1 MGTTG
6 RIAAKDRTLPTHVG
20 GPSAWLATEL
30 DRQDDWICALS
41 DRDVDEIDDA
51 VRRTRVRAL
60 RIQDIVKVDFPL
72 PSLSVRL
79 QRLRA
84 AIKDG
89 IAFGYIRGVPVARY
103 DRETQ
108 LRVYWG
114 LSRHIG
120 DPVPQNRN
128 GHLIGHVIDIGDT
141 AADYN
146 KRLTQ
151 STAEL
156 AFHSDSCDVVGLM
169 CVQTAKSGGL
179 SAIVSAAAVHDEMLR
194 RAPDLCAA
202 LYEPVVL
209 DRRGEV
215 PPGKMPWFE
224 MPVFTRHH
232 GIFNGYGPLPQYIR
246 SAQRFPDAPRMTPR
260 QHAAVRLFY
269 EICGEERFCLR
280 IPFQPGDIQ
289 FLQNHLVFHS
299 RTSYEDWPEPARKRH
314 LMRMWLSLPDG
325 RELPPSYLNKW
336 TNITLGTRRGGAVV
350 ASGKEPVIPFE
361 PETPAFS

>member
-1 MGTTG
+1 MRTAGKTTLDEG
-6 RIAAKDRTLPTHVG
+6 TLPAPVG
-20 GPSAWLATEL
+20 GPAAWLAADL
-30 DRQDDWICALS
+30 RRRDDWICTLS

-51 VRRTRVRAL
+51 VRHTMAQGR
-60 RIQDIVKVDFPL
+60 RIQDIGKDDFPL
-72 PSLSVRL
+72 PSLSARL
-79 QRLRA
+79 RQLRA

-89 IAFGYIRGVPVARY
+89 VAFGYIRGIPVARY

-114 LSRHIG
+114 LCRHIG

-128 GHLIGHVIDIGDT
+128 GHLIGQVIDVGDT
-141 AADYN
+141 VADYN

-156 AFHSDSCDVVGLM
+156 AFHSDSCDVVGLL

-179 SAIVSAAAVHDEMLR
+179 SAIVSAAAVHDEMLH

-215 PPGKMPWFE
+215 PPGKTPWFE
-224 MPVFTRHH
+224 MPVFTRHN
-232 GIFNGYGPLPQYIR
+232 GQFNGYGPLPQYIE
-246 SAQRFPDAPRMTPR
+246 SAQRFPDAPRMTAR
-260 QHAAVRLFY
+260 QHAAIALFY
-269 EICGEERFCLR
+269 SICSEERFCLR
-280 IPFQPGDIQ
+280 IPFQPGDVQ

-299 RTSYEDWPEPARKRH
+299 RTSYEDWPDPARKRH
-314 LMRMWLSLPDG
+314 LMRIWLSLPDG
-325 RELPPSYLNKW
+325 RELAPSFLNKW
-336 TNITLGTRRGGAVV
+336 PNITRGTARGGAVV
-350 ASGKEPVIPFE
+350 PPGREPVIPFE